1 MKNVNIILLLFF
13 ILFSGNVIGQNSA
26 PKEEKGEVE
35 ELYEEYGYGA
45 ALEKFGSEN
54 ARASTKEHNIKM
66 LADSYRLTGDTEN
79 AEYWYQQLME
89 NNGGSSQDQ
98 LYYAQALLSNGKHD
112 RAKEWFLKYS
122 QSEGNNDNVG
132 KQLAEA
138 CDKAT
143 LMLADKD
150 VIVKNMEELN
160 SEKLDFSPMF
170 YKNGLVFTSTRTTDA
185 KLTKRK
191 DLWTNDNFMD
201 LYRADV
207 DADNLTSGVSNL
219 FREVNIKYHD
229 GAATFTKDQNTMY
242 FSRSNYKNGKRKKDN
257 KGITRLKIYQSKSTG
272 GDWGEA
278 SELLFN
284 DDDYDTCHPTLDASG
299 NVLYFT
305 SDRPGGFGGMDI
317 YRSRKMGNSWSTP
330 ENLGPE
336 INTEGNE
343 IFPFL
348 HQDGTLY
355 FASNGLP
362 GIGGLDVFQST
373 AIVSNNENASWTTPV
388 NLGKPI
394 NTSKDDFSLIVDISG
409 TRGYFTSNRAGG
421 KGMDDIYSFVTKK
434 GIKNIGKSAA
444 ESMMATAQICVMDDE
459 TTARLKDVKVS
470 VMEDVGNAESGM
482 ISTGLDNE
490 EFMVELKPLD
500 AKNQKFSLN
509 LIRKKDNQLLQNVDS
524 ELFTDV
530 KGSLSH
536 AFFTNKKYKF
546 VLEKEGYETKEYY
559 FSYND
564 YLRNESICIEMKRDK
579 CTRFKGIVFNKKYKN
594 KLPKSDIKV
603 LNKCTGEITNYAA
616 DEDGEFDFCMDCT
629 CDYEILVTK
638 PYFSTDLQT
647 TKDLKCEELNEI
659 SFYLNNKPTG
669 LTLADN
675 PQPQVPT
682 TTAPIAYG
690 PPVVYNN
697 YPPYPPAGMYPPHPG
712 STYNVGQV
720 IELQNI
726 FYDFD
731 ESYIREDATGDLNK
745 VVNLLKRYPGMKVE
759 LGSHTDARGTKGYNK
774 ALAERRAKAAVDYI
788 VSQGVPRSSVVAMG
802 YGEQIL
808 KNHCGDNIDCPEEAH
823 QRNRRTE
830 IKVLEFDKS
839 KVNVQYIDNLP
850 EIIDSPAGRLR

>member
-1 MKNVNIILLLFF
+1 MKNVNIIVLFVL
-13 ILFSGNVIGQNSA
+13 ILFAGNAIGQDSVT
-26 PKEEKGEVE
+26 KKGEVE

-45 ALEKFGSEN
+45 ALEKYGSTN
-54 ARASTKEHNIKM
+54 STSSTKQHNIKM

-89 NNGGSSQDQ
+89 SNAGGSLDQ
-98 LYYAQALLSNGKHD
+98 LYYAQALLSNGKYD

-122 QSEGNNDNVG
+122 QTEGNDDNVG

-143 LMLADKD
+143 VMLEDKD
-150 VIVKNMEELN
+150 VIVKNMVDLN

-170 YKNGLVFTSTRTTDA
+170 YKNGLVFTSTRTVNQ

-219 FREVNIKYHD
+219 FREVNIKFHD

-242 FSRSNYKNGKRKKDN
+242 FSRSNYKNGKRRRDK
-257 KGITRLKIYQSKSTG
+257 KGITRLKIYQSKSNSR
-272 GDWGEA
+272 DWGDA
-278 SELLFN
+278 VELPFN

-317 YRSRKMGNSWSTP
+317 YRSRKMGNTWSTP
-330 ENLGPE
+330 ENLGSE

-343 IFPFL
+343 IFPFI

-362 GIGGLDVFQST
+362 GIGGLDIFQAT
-373 AIVSNNENASWTTPV
+373 EIISNLPDRQVGNENVSWTTPK

-394 NTSKDDFSLIVDISG
+394 NTNDDDFSLIVDISG
-409 TRGYFTSNRAGG
+409 TRGYFTSNRVGG

-434 GIKNIGKSAA
+434 GIQNVGKSVA
-444 ESMMATAQICVMDDE
+444 ETMMVTAQICVMDEE
-459 TTARLKDVKVS
+459 TTARLNDVKVS
-470 VMEDVGNAESGM
+470 VMEMVDGTDFDVTSNVFG
-482 ISTGLDNE
+482 NE

-500 AKNQKFSLN
+500 DKKEKFSLN
-509 LIRKKDNQLLQNVDS
+509 LVRKKDNTLVQSIDN

-530 KGSLSH
+530 QGNLSH

-546 VLEKEGYETKEYY
+546 VLEKEGYETIEYD

-564 YLRNESICIEMKRDK
+564 HLKNESICIEMKRDK
-579 CTRFKGIVFNKKYKN
+579 CTRFKGTVFNKKYKN
-594 KLPKSDIKV
+594 TLPKTDIKV
-603 LNKCTGEITNYAA
+603 LNKCTGEITNYSS
-616 DEDGEFDFCMDCT
+616 DEDGEFDFCMDCN
-629 CDYEILVTK
+629 CDYEILATK
-638 PYFSTDLQT
+638 PYFSADLQKT
-647 TKDLKCEELNEI
+647 RDLKCEQLNEI
-659 SFYLNNKPTG
+659 PFYLANKSSGLSLANKPE
-669 LTLADN
+669 
-675 PQPQVPT
+675 VPT
-682 TTAPIAYG
+682 TPAPIAYG
-690 PPVVYNN
+690 PPVVYG
-697 YPPYPPAGMYPPHPG
+697 YPPAGAYPAYPANP
-712 STYNVGQV
+712 YNVGQI
-720 IELQNI
+720 IELKNI

-731 ESYIREDATGDLNK
+731 KSYIREDATGDLNK
-745 VVNLLKRYPGMKVE
+745 VVNLLQQYPGMKVE
-759 LGSHTDARGTKGYNK
+759 LGSHTDARGSKSYNK

-788 VSQGVPRSSVVAMG
+788 VSQGIPRSRVVAMG
-802 YGEQIL
+802 YGEQVL
-808 KNHCGDNIDCPEEAH
+808 KNYCGDGVDCPEEAH

-830 IKVLEFDKS
+830 IKVLEFDTRQI
-839 KVNVQYIDNLP
+839 NVKYLDNLP
-850 EIIDSPAGRLR
+850 EIIDTPKGRRR